1 MSSLTPSTQH
11 DQSCRLPLARAG
23 LVAKGILYLSLGI
36 LAVSLATGGHPSGEV
51 DKASAVQELADLPLG
66 RWLVLL
72 VVIGLA
78 ALTIWHAL
86 MAFTGDPVRGDDTT
100 DKARF
105 GILTVLYGLTTVGAF
120 RVLTDVWRSGS
131 RSSSGSGSSGSE
143 TTASVLMDVPGGRII
158 VAALGLALIAF
169 SARQLKKHTMD
180 EKFMERLDTSPL
192 DNRARE
198 GVEKVGRIGYLAR
211 ATVSTMV
218 GIFFVAAAI
227 QQNPDEAGG
236 ISQALGTLAGSV
248 WGRLVLWL
256 VALGLVAYGIFA
268 FVEAR
273 FRKAA

>member
-1 MSSLTPSTQH
+1 
-11 DQSCRLPLARAG
+11 
-23 LVAKGILYLSLGI
+23 
-36 LAVSLATGGHPSGEV
+36 
-51 DKASAVQELADLPLG
+51 
-66 RWLVLL
+66 
-72 VVIGLA
+72 
-78 ALTIWHAL
+78 
-86 MAFTGDPVRGDDTT
+86 
-100 DKARF
+100 
-105 GILTVLYGLTTVGAF
+105 
-120 RVLTDVWRSGS
+120 
-131 RSSSGSGSSGSE
+131 
-143 TTASVLMDVPGGRII
+143 MDVPGGRII

-198 GVEKVGRIGYLAR
+198 GVEKAGRIGYMAR